1 MTGPLGGELMYN
13 NDNTCK
19 LYRHKILLYAI
30 DFFSQGF
37 TTYQIEKHAFDFTNE
52 ILTLNSTAIFL
63 RKNHEFVLHKSK
75 NYGLKSYGI
84 YASDKLENIA
94 RFHGNIINSN
104 FSAFL
109 DDKDIEMFKPK
120 LIIPLIVR
128 DMTLGFIISDGK
140 VIGELDNNDFEIA
153 TALMRLI
160 NKSLENR
167 QYAKELKENNKKL
180 DTQIYNLFFIY
191 QTTKTLLSE
200 LDIESIYS
208 LCTDIIGEVA
218 CSKITTFGLYDG
230 IKGKIILRSYRDIF
244 SFTKYYSEFELID
257 REYKGNKIILNY
269 HEDKEEIK
277 KIFKNWKA
285 FEELDT
291 EYIILIVQDKIHG
304 FITISKPVNDREY
317 NELMFDLIKSLASI
331 IYIAINNAN
340 LFKKTN
346 EQKVLIEKKYNILHK
361 LSKIIKNINST
372 SNIEGLSKRLMRT
385 LNIGFGIEKGCIIL
399 KNNAD
404 YCIVDTLGFHTTIDT
419 IYKNDI
425 WESIDNNGITYEFS
439 SVHNNKYFN
448 KELCVDVGDSNCL
461 VISPLAI
468 SNIGFDTQDNILGY
482 IVVFKTK
489 RSLEPEEILLINTIS
504 GSIAPV
510 IRQLNNVQRMK
521 KEYVQDQQELFLR
534 ALKEKLYNKEK
545 YYIDFRVYYKK
556 IIKKPFEEIDT
567 TPYFD
572 LEYYYFDNYVFVLS
586 EYKLRDEDFEGVLE
600 LNNFNEIF
608 EAFEGITY

>member
-1 MTGPLGGELMYN
+1 MYN
-13 NDNTCK
+13 NDNTSK
-19 LYRHKILLYAI
+19 LYRHEILLYAI

-37 TTYQIEKHAFDFTNE
+37 NTYQIEKHAFDFTNE

-63 RKNHEFVLHKSK
+63 IKNNEFVLHKSK
-75 NYGLKSYGI
+75 KYGLESYKI
-84 YASDKLENIA
+84 HASDELKNIA
-94 RFHGNIINSN
+94 KFHGNIVKSN

-109 DDKDIEMFKPK
+109 GNKEIEVFRPK

-128 DMTLGFIISDGK
+128 DKTLGFIISDGK
-140 VIGELDNNDFEIA
+140 VIGELDDSDFEIA

-167 QYAKELKENNKKL
+167 LYAKELKQNNENL
-180 DTQIYNLFFIY
+180 DLQIYNLFFIY

-200 LDIESIYS
+200 LDLESIYS

-218 CSKITTFGLYDG
+218 CSKITTFGLYDDMKEN
-230 IKGKIILRSYRDIF
+230 IVIRSYRDIF
-244 SFTKYYSEFELID
+244 SFTKYYSEFELLK
-257 REYKGNKIILNY
+257 REYKSNKIILNY

-277 KIFKNWKA
+277 SIFKNWKD
-285 FEELDT
+285 FEKLDT

-317 NELMFDLIKSLASI
+317 NELMFDLVESLASI

-346 EQKVLIEKKYNILHK
+346 EQKILIEKKYNILNK
-361 LSKIIKNINST
+361 LSKTVKNINAS
-372 SNIEGLSKRLMRT
+372 SNIEELSKRVMRT

-399 KNNAD
+399 KQD
-404 YCIVDTLGFHTTIDT
+404 EEYQIVNTVGFDTSTKTID
-419 IYKNDI
+419 KSDI
-425 WESIDNNGITYEFS
+425 WKAIDDNGTTYEFS
-439 SVHNNKYFN
+439 CIHNDKYFD
-448 KELCVDVGDSNCL
+448 ERLCIDVGESNCL
-461 VISPLAI
+461 IISPLEI
-468 SNIGFDTQDNILGY
+468 SNISFEIDENILGY

-489 RSLEPEEILLINTIS
+489 RSLEPEEILLIDAIS

-510 IRQLNNVQRMK
+510 IKQLKNAEKIK
-521 KEYVQDQQELFLR
+521 KEYVPNQQELFLK

-556 IIKKPFEEIDT
+556 IIKKPFQEIDT

-572 LEYYYFDNYVFVLS
+572 LECYYFDNYVFVLS
-586 EYKLRDEDFEGVLE
+586 EYDLSEEDFDGYME
-600 LNNFNEIF
+600 LDNFNEIF
-608 EAFEGITY
+608 EELVRIA